1 MRILLIFM
9 AAKTSYFSA
18 ASASGARIL
27 QGVDSRSGWRRRY
40 MNEKRSSS
48 VVLSS
53 VSGTNSSQTSISAV
67 GKPAELVSK
76 FLRWMWNSTLSDDWN
91 MISASGAQTRREQET
106 VSRRS

>member
-1 MRILLIFM
+1 MFM

-18 ASASGARIL
+18 ASASGARIS
-27 QGVDSRSGWRRRY
+27 QGVDSRSGWRRGY

-53 VSGTNSSQTSISAV
+53 VSGTYSSQTISSAA
-67 GKPAELVSK
+67 GKPAELVCR

-91 MISASGAQTRREQET
+91 MMSASGAQTGGDHEST
-106 VSRRS
+106 FSS